1 MKEREVRIKNRKYLH
16 SSLIKSIIVQV
27 NVLMP
32 SNPLIKKYVEAIY
45 LFKRGSEVSEYF
57 AYPSLHTAVALFRD
71 ADVLYN
77 DARVTISPSHKER
90 FAAMASNRLHRTTAI
105 KYVCMVDEI
114 AINFRPPG
122 FSLFTGREPRKNN
135 FPFDNWDAQL
145 PKMMNAVFST
155 EDKNEQLAVI
165 EAFLLTQ
172 YEPIECE
179 DMIDKVIAMLCDFN
193 SELSIQDIA
202 DSCGVHYKYLSR
214 CFVKYVG
221 CSAAHFRKVARFR
234 ASVQAKLRQDNQL
247 NFTGICYDNNFTDQS
262 YFIKQFKELTGESPG
277 MFFKDVSSFA
287 DSHIVWKFL

>member
-1 MKEREVRIKNRKYLH
+1 MRIKNRKYLH
-16 SSLIKSIIVQV
+16 SSLIKSVIVQV

-45 LFKRGSEVSEYF
+45 IFRKSTKASGYT
-57 AYPSLHTAVALFRD
+57 AYPSLHTAVALFKD
-71 ADVLYN
+71 AQVEYN
-77 DARVTISPSHKER
+77 AAQVTIYPNVEKG
-90 FAAMASNRLHRTTAI
+90 FCAMASNRLHCTTVI
-105 KYVCMVDEI
+105 RYDGMVDEI
-114 AINFRPPG
+114 AINFHPPG
-122 FSLFTGREPRKNN
+122 FMLFTGIEPGKDN
-135 FPFDNWDAQL
+135 FSFDSWDEKLPQMMQDVFNTGDSSRQL
-145 PKMMNAVFST
+145 YLV
-155 EDKNEQLAVI
+155 EQ
-165 EAFLLTQ
+165 FLLAQ
-172 YEPIECE
+172 YKTMECE
-179 DMIDKVIAMLCDFN
+179 AILNNAIAMLCDFN

>member
-1 MKEREVRIKNRKYLH
+1 
-16 SSLIKSIIVQV
+16 
-27 NVLMP
+27 MP
-32 SNPLIKKYVEAIY
+32 SNPLITKYVEAIY
-45 LFKRGSEVSEYF
+45 LFKRGNEVSEYF
-57 AYPSLHTAVALFRD
+57 AYPSLHTAVALFKD
-71 ADVLYN
+71 AQVEYN
-77 DARVTISPSHKER
+77 AAQVTIHPNLEKG
-90 FAAMASNRLHRTTAI
+90 FCAMASNRLHCTTVI
-105 KYVCMVDEI
+105 RYDGMVDEI

-122 FSLFTGREPRKNN
+122 FSLFTGRELQKNN

-165 EAFLLTQ
+165 EAFLLSQ

-179 DMIDKVIAMLCDFN
+179 DMIDKAIAMLSNFE

-234 ASVQAKLRQDNQL
+234 ASVQAKLREGDQL

-287 DSHIVWKFL
+287 DNHIVWKFL